1 MRLRRGMP
9 TESLA
14 VFAIMG
20 LKASTALYI
29 PAQKAQMLSL
39 VPARGF
45 ANKIR
50 ANVSALLV
58 GVAAMEPGTWDQ
70 IMTAAIA

>member
-1 MRLRRGMP
+1 MP
-9 TESLA
+9 TEYLA
-14 VFAIMG
+14 VFAMTAS
-20 LKASTALYI
+20 KASTALYI

-39 VPARGF
+39 VLARGF

-58 GVAAMEPGTWDQ
+58 GVAAMEPETRDQ
-70 IMTAAIA
+70 ITTVAID

>member
-1 MRLRRGMP
+1 MP

-14 VFAIMG
+14 VFAI
-20 LKASTALYI
+20 LASKASTALYI
-29 PAQKAQMLSL
+29 PAQKAQISL
-39 VPARGF
+39 VPAGGS

-70 IMTAAIA
+70 ITTAAID